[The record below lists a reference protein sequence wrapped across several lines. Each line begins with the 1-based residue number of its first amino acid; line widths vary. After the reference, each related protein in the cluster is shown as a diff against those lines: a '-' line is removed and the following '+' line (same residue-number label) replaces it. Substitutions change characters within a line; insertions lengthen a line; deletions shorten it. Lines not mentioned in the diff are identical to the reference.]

1 MQQNEKTGIQM
12 ISFRKLLFN
21 HLIPLKMACK
31 HSKIC
36 SLSCINARVNLKI
49 IFWKKYFGIGFGK
62 LNFCTYWLFYF
73 SNIILD
79 AICSIISY
87 LPPLSYKF
95 IFI

>member
-1 MQQNEKTGIQM
+1 
-12 ISFRKLLFN
+12 LFN
-21 HLIPLKMACK
+21 QPIPANIQKYVPLAD
-31 HSKIC
+31 
-36 SLSCINARVNLKI
+36 INARVNLKI